1 MAIEL
6 PDDLIELER
15 AAWTEIQE
23 GRLTVATAFAVQRA
37 IGRFQEESG
46 ESRFDV
52 EMALKRA
59 VRHPEPDAAAA

>member
-1 MAIEL
+1 
-6 PDDLIELER
+6 
-15 AAWTEIQE
+15 
-23 GRLTVATAFAVQRA
+23 VATALAVQRA